1 MTKSPALSSVSGYHR
16 VIAAAGVSAVG
27 DGIRFAALPLLSAAL
42 LDDAF
47 EVSVITAATTVP
59 WLLLGLPAGAYA
71 DRFERSRL
79 MVLADLLR
87 AGALIAAAALLACGR
102 LSFWPLLVIALLL
115 GVGEVLFDCAS
126 FALLPSVVPEDR
138 LEAANGRLFAVQN
151 LGRDLLGHLLGG
163 VLFAVGRAVPLLL
176 DACSFVVSA
185 ALLRGVRGP
194 LPDRSGAEPRLL
206 AEIREGVS
214 HVARD
219 PLLRALTVAAGLINA
234 VFLGQVA
241 VFVILVRDVLGLPS
255 AAYGVLVAGGAA
267 GGLAGSAVA
276 GRVSRM
282 AGRVPSLLGALA
294 LIGAAGLGVA
304 ATDSPYVVAVAYSAS
319 GAGLM
324 VWNVVAVS
332 MRQRLIPDR
341 LLGRATGVYRLF
353 AWGTMPIGA
362 LLFGALTDAA
372 GPRTAFAA
380 GGAVLLVLSVL
391 VAPTLLRSDRTGGD
405 RQAIGNTD
413 EATGGN
419 RDEATGKKTEDK
431 ADEKTHDE

>member
-1 MTKSPALSSVSGYHR
+1 LTTSPAFRSASGYHR
-16 VIAAAGVSAVG
+16 FIAAAGISAVG
-27 DGIRFAALPLLSAAL
+27 DGTRFAALPLLAAAL
-42 LDDAF
+42 LRDAL
-47 EVSVITAATTVP
+47 EVSVITAGTTVP

-71 DRFERSRL
+71 DRFERRRL

-87 AGALIAAAALLACGR
+87 AGALIAAATLLAGGW
-102 LSFWPLLVIALLL
+102 LTFWPLLVIALLL

-163 VLFAVGRAVPLLL
+163 VLFTVGRAVPLLL
-176 DACSFVVSA
+176 DAFSFLVSA

-194 LPDRSGAEPRLL
+194 LPDRSGAETRLL

-214 HVARD
+214 QVVRN

-255 AAYGVLVAGGAA
+255 AAYGVLVAAGAA
-267 GGLAGSAVA
+267 GGLIGSAVA

-282 AGRVPSLLGALA
+282 IGRVPSLLGSLV
-294 LIGAAGLGVA
+294 LIGVAGLGVA
-304 ATDSPYVVAVAYSAS
+304 ATDSAYVVAVAYSAS

-341 LLGRATGVYRLF
+341 MLGRATGVYRLF

-362 LLFGALTDAA
+362 LLFGALTEAA
-372 GPRTAFAA
+372 GPRMAFAA
-380 GGAVLLVLSVL
+380 GGVALLVLSVL
-391 VAPTLLRSDRTGGD
+391 VAPTLLRSDRAGGD
-405 RQAIGNTD
+405 RQAIENTD
-413 EATGGN
+413 EATGKN
-419 RDEATGKKTEDK
+419 TEK
-431 ADEKTHDE
+431 VDEKTHDE